1 MKFKLFLVILTFIP
15 SLVFARTAPNLVGTW
30 NGISHSAV
38 MGTGRGHHLFKK
50 DNEIYFNRVPFV
62 LVIDRQEGFNFSGL
76 FYSKSHKEVVLGAI
90 SQDLQS
96 GIWVDEDGAVNF
108 KIVDPDT
115 IDVCYAQLN
124 KPKIAACT
132 EYKKQ

>member
-1 MKFKLFLVILTFIP
+1 MKFKLLLSILSFIP
-15 SLVFARTAPNLVGTW
+15 TLVFAQTAPNLVGTW
-30 NGISHSAV
+30 KGISHSAV
-38 MGTGRGHHLFKK
+38 MGTGRGHNLLKK
-50 DNEIYFNRVPFV
+50 DSEIYFNRVPFV

-76 FYSKSHKEVVLGAI
+76 FSSESHKEVVLGAI
-90 SQDLQS
+90 SPDLQS

-108 KIVDPDT
+108 KIVNPNT
-115 IDVCYAQLN
+115 IHVCYAQLN